1 MVTFYKREPVS
12 HKDMLECRFSQPNS
26 ICNILSKIYFSTED
40 EKIKKNCKRAVRI
53 AKAMSAR
60 LEKIGDGYGEG

>member
-12 HKDMLECRFSQPNS
+12 HETMLECRSAQPNS
-26 ICNILSKIYFSTED
+26 ICNILSQIYFAVED
-40 EKIKKNCKRAVRI
+40 EKVKKNCRRAVRI

-60 LEKIGDGYGEG
+60 LKKYGDG